1 MFCKSIYG
9 SFVRELTTRYCVAWN
24 EQKSLGFLQKS
35 EGDIQGG
42 NYARYILQ
50 YQLFELSADQPRK
63 NVNKTSLK
71 KPSRPSETTSLSP
84 TPWVIHGYFIWHC
97 VIIVLMA
104 ENIKAKTKKQKKIR
118 VVPIKEARY
127 VKAVL
132 LLPKEVVSE
141 LLKSIY
147 RSLTWIWR

>member
-1 MFCKSIYG
+1 
-9 SFVRELTTRYCVAWN
+9 
-24 EQKSLGFLQKS
+24 LQKS

-84 TPWVIHGYFIWHC
+84 TP
-97 VIIVLMA
+97 
-104 ENIKAKTKKQKKIR
+104 
-118 VVPIKEARY
+118 
-127 VKAVL
+127 
-132 LLPKEVVSE
+132 
-141 LLKSIY
+141 
-147 RSLTWIWR
+147 